1 MSQQIETNYAV
12 QLDNRDRSTVIWRAI
27 LVAPVAVFASS
38 FAVNTWDNSGYSSGL
53 LVLPVVLALLFRG
66 VYPSYVLTFNKALF
80 SLTNRI
86 WAYFALLSDQYPS
99 IEEGEVVT
107 ISYPEIEGGK
117 TLSRGLP
124 LIKWAM
130 AIPLYIVGI
139 AYAIYAFVLI
149 VLGWFSIVLN
159 GSLPPY
165 CADGIVRTGQFWNR
179 VYGYAILLVTDEYPT
194 FTL

>member
-1 MSQQIETNYAV
+1 MSQQIETTYVV
-12 QLDNRDRSTVIWRAI
+12 QLDNRDRSTVFWRAI
-27 LVAPVAVFASS
+27 LVAPVAVFVSS
-38 FAVNTWDNSGYSSGL
+38 FALNNSYINGL
-53 LVLPVVLALLFRG
+53 LILPAVLALLFRG

-86 WAYFALLSDQYPS
+86 WAYFSLLTDQYPS
-99 IEEGEVVT
+99 IEESEVVS

-117 TLSRGLP
+117 KLSRGLP

-130 AIPLYIVGI
+130 ALPLYIVGF
-139 AYAIYAFVLI
+139 AYAIYAFALI
-149 VLGWFSIVLN
+149 VLGWFSILLN

-165 CADGIVRTGQFWNR
+165 CVDGIVRTSQFWNR

-194 FTL
+194 FSL